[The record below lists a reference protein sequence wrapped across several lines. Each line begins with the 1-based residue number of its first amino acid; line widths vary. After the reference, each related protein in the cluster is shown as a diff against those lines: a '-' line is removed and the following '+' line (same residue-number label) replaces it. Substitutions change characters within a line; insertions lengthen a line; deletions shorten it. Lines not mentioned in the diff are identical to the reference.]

1 MTATETHTT
10 EPGPAFR
17 AVERVGNKVPRA
29 FWIFWYLLI
38 ATGIVSAI
46 LAATHTTVTTP
57 GTDKTVAVNNIL
69 SIAGLQHLLST
80 FVANF
85 IGFPPLGVVL
95 TVLLGV
101 GVAERTGFLKAA
113 VVAFLAHVP
122 AKLVPFAVMFV
133 AGQGHVMGD
142 ASVIVLPPLA
152 ALVSRAAGRHPL
164 AGLLGSF
171 GGTMT
176 GYASGVLIGALD
188 ANLSTLTASAVPH
201 GINANMSVLM
211 NYWFQA
217 ASGLVIPI
225 ATTFVLVRWLEPS
238 LPKFDPDAAGDAAEL
253 SAGLLQRERKA
264 LTAALVALAVV
275 LAVILAAWLVPG
287 GPLQGKNGDLIVS
300 PFFTG
305 IVPILALAFFVV
317 GAVYGVVVGTVTRP
331 EDLVT
336 MMADA
341 LRSMATY
348 ILIAVSAG
356 QFLAMFGW
364 SNVGTW
370 ISLHAVNSLR
380 SMHIGGFGV
389 IVITIVFCAL
399 LALLITSGSS
409 LWAVLSPILVPI
421 YTRLGLEPA
430 VAQATYRVGDC
441 LSHGISPVNP
451 YVYVLHEQAKRWD
464 PRFTLGMI
472 FSRMMLFVLPV
483 AVIWTATLAIFYFA
497 RIPTGPG
504 TSIFL
509 GG

>member
-201 GINANMSVLM
+201 GINANVRAHEL
-211 NYWFQA
+211 
-217 ASGLVIPI
+217 LVPSR
-225 ATTFVLVRWLEPS
+225 VRAGH
-238 LPKFDPDAAGDAAEL
+238 PDRDHLRAGALARAEL
-253 SAGLLQRERKA
+253 AEVRSGCCGGRRRIVGR
-264 LTAALVALAVV
+264 T
-275 LAVILAAWLVPG
+275 LAA
-287 GPLQGKNGDLIVS
+287 
-300 PFFTG
+300 
-305 IVPILALAFFVV
+305 
-317 GAVYGVVVGTVTRP
+317 
-331 EDLVT
+331 
-336 MMADA
+336 
-341 LRSMATY
+341 
-348 ILIAVSAG
+348 
-356 QFLAMFGW
+356 
-364 SNVGTW
+364 
-370 ISLHAVNSLR
+370 
-380 SMHIGGFGV
+380 
-389 IVITIVFCAL
+389 
-399 LALLITSGSS
+399 
-409 LWAVLSPILVPI
+409 
-421 YTRLGLEPA
+421 
-430 VAQATYRVGDC
+430 
-441 LSHGISPVNP
+441 
-451 YVYVLHEQAKRWD
+451 
-464 PRFTLGMI
+464 
-472 FSRMMLFVLPV
+472 
-483 AVIWTATLAIFYFA
+483 
-497 RIPTGPG
+497 
-504 TSIFL
+504 
-509 GG
+509 